1 MACILGKGVK
11 EDDQSANS
19 LDMKE
24 YFKTKLKS
32 KKLQLDKYDTSNN
45 EDATVVVEEANEQI
59 TVISMSDE
67 TKTDEHESNVIPPKK
82 KKRESKLIN
91 EIDVLPSSPNECE
104 HVVEAKKKSLKVLA
118 SEETDDIEQSKKK
131 KSLIIKDTKVD
142 EGIDSGDSDKCND
155 VKEPVS
161 ELVLTH
167 KYQNLVNLLI
177 ENSSAGTKYFKGST
191 NDLLFEEKMK
201 EFTNNVK
208 QQYMTTVGSM
218 ETKPTVLNPDN
229 KNFVKDFE
237 SQKSKALEN
246 VSKRQE
252 VSKYINEKSM
262 FIAKHGDVLFFGS
275 NINDIKGYGD

>member
-1 MACILGKGVK
+1 
-11 EDDQSANS
+11 
-19 LDMKE
+19 MKK

-32 KKLQLDKYDTSNN
+32 KKLHLNTYDTSNN
-45 EDATVVVEEANEQI
+45 KDSTIFVDEEANEQI
-59 TVISMSDE
+59 TVNNMMNVILNVDK

-91 EIDVLPSSPNECE
+91 EIEVLLSPPNECE
-104 HVVEAKKKSLKVLA
+104 HVVETKEKSLKVLTG
-118 SEETDDIEQSKKK
+118 EETDDMEQSKKK
-131 KSLIIKDTKVD
+131 KKKSKPLLIKDTKVD
-142 EGIDSGDSDKCND
+142 EDKGSGDSNKCND

-167 KYQNLVNLLI
+167 KYQNLVDLLI
-177 ENSSAGTKYFKGST
+177 ENSSAGIKYFKEST

-208 QQYMTTVGSM
+208 QQYTTTVGSV
-218 ETKPTVLNPDN
+218 ETESTEKESMVLNSND

-237 SQKSKALEN
+237 SQKSKVLEN
-246 VSKRQE
+246 VSKRQV

-275 NINDIKGYGD
+275 NINDIKGYGEW